1 MADTPKKKRPRL
13 TVRSA
18 AEMLDKSPELM
29 AQMLYDQKYPEQGN
43 RVFRTPYYQHAV
55 AGMRK
60 FFSLGRRAL
69 MDTRSEIQGFR
80 QPSRRDNNNRVLA
93 SFEDSSL
100 AKRKLSP
107 APNRRY
113 YAQIG
118 NVELRLS
125 PDLQATEDGEVRVIY
140 FNCKK
145 EKYDPEVA
153 RRLVEIAY
161 WVMFQNGVDIRP
173 DQVEFVDLF
182 DGSVYSVSEVRAKT
196 LESLDAEALQVT
208 RLWEEL

>member
-1 MADTPKKKRPRL
+1 MAETPKRKRPRL

-18 AEMLDKSPELM
+18 AEMLDKSPDLM
-29 AQMLYDQKYPEQGN
+29 AKMLYNQKYPEQSK
-43 RVFRTPYYQHAV
+43 RAIRAPYYQHVV

-60 FFSLGRRAL
+60 FFSFGRGAL
-69 MDTRSEIQGFR
+69 INTRSEIQGFR

-93 SFEDSSL
+93 SFEGSPL
-100 AKRKLSP
+100 AQRKLNP
-107 APNRRY
+107 IPNRRY

-118 NVELRLS
+118 DVELRLS
-125 PDLQATEDGEVRVIY
+125 PDLQATEDGEIRVIY

-145 EKYDPEVA
+145 EKYDPEIA

-161 WVMFQNGVDIRP
+161 WVMFQNGVRIRP